1 MKKKILIVDDCKT
14 TRKLLSFML
23 KSAGFDTIE
32 AVNGLMALE
41 KLAFNEVDLI
51 LTDLNMPKMDGLE
64 LIKEV
69 RNYED
74 FKHIPII
81 MVTTEADEDHKK
93 RGLSLGAN
101 AYLTKPVSKEV
112 LVNTVKQFIK

>member
-1 MKKKILIVDDCKT
+1 MKKVILVVDDCKT
-14 TRKLLSFML
+14 TRRLLNFML
-23 KSAGFDTIE
+23 KSAGFEIIE
-32 AVNGLMALE
+32 AVNGLGALE
-41 KLAFNEVDLI
+41 KLAFNEIDVI

-74 FKHIPII
+74 FKEIPII

-93 RGLSLGAN
+93 RGLELGAN
-101 AYLTKPVSKEV
+101 AYLTKPVTKDF
-112 LVNTVKQFIK
+112 LVSTVQKFI